1 MSYIYAVM
9 TSTDGGATWTTVA
22 TETDTAGYTHPAT
35 LASATLDSRYR
46 DALLATTVQAVPLLA
61 VHVFDGPVISAPAI
75 ATDSIGEDRQW
86 KETGRLL
93 SQIAADLRHFEDEK
107 KTAEAQ
113 LSSIQTAIG
122 NARARLE
129 GVAQSAVRMG
139 MPQIDIAHA
148 ADRSREWVRKIGSL
162 PPQETGEDQRAALL
176 KAIQAA
182 GGTWTTR
189 RTVNVLSETG
199 HPVTDKRARQ
209 LLRDL
214 AAAKVITKT
223 DPSTATY
230 RPTTE

>member
-1 MSYIYAVM
+1 MSYIYAVL

-22 TETDTAGYTHPAT
+22 TVTDAEGYTNPAK
-35 LASATLDSRYR
+35 LASDVLDSRYR
-46 DALLATTVQAVPLLA
+46 DALLAPTVQAVPLLA

-75 ATDSIGEDRQW
+75 ATAGIGENRQW

-93 SQIAADLRHFEDEK
+93 SEIAADLRRFEDEK
-107 KTAEAQ
+107 KAAEAQ
-113 LSSIQTAIG
+113 LLSAQTAIG

-129 GVAQSAVRMG
+129 GVTQAAVRMG
-139 MPQIDIAHA
+139 MPQIDIARA
-148 ADRSREWVRKIGSL
+148 AERSREWVRKIGNL
-162 PPQETGEDQRAALL
+162 PQETGEGQKTALQRA
-176 KAIQAA
+176 IEAA

-189 RTVNVLSETG
+189 RAVNVLSETG

-214 AAAKVITKT
+214 ATAKVIAKT

-230 RPTTE
+230 RLTGY